1 MNRARITAAVGY
13 RHCARALRLLAVLAI
28 SSTGFVYAAEAH
40 ESAYASCPT
49 TTNWSRV
56 DPASKKLKDNEGD
69 MDLRLALANT
79 LIEQTCY
86 EDAVHVLEDGAAMH
100 SRSTEYQ
107 ARLRYAQS
115 LIGEQRYFDGLG
127 RAEEAARRKRNLLR
141 CSKLNDLG
149 ACDDALQSQPNDGEI
164 LSAKADALMALKRPA
179 EALPLYR
186 RSGEVDPARDVKSRI
201 AQAESDRKVLIA
213 RCQSESG
220 DSAVDA
226 CQRALLGGAED
237 EFDLQKRR
245 GVLLQSSSKATAAL
259 DAYIAANTLRQSDK
273 SVALAIVALTDSTG
287 RKDPLALAARGDA
300 LLALNR
306 PTESLVVFK
315 QVQSLDP
322 SVPHL
327 KARIATAGKLAKT
340 TQATNIPATATASAI
355 TASTA
360 AGQPVKPSARSYSN
374 VESAGST
381 H

>member
-1 MNRARITAAVGY
+1 MSAARIPVTRCTVGPMLGILALCTSVAPFAA
-13 RHCARALRLLAVLAI
+13 
-28 SSTGFVYAAEAH
+28 SAH
-40 ESAYASCPT
+40 DNVFASCPT

-56 DPASKKLKDNEGD
+56 DPASRKLKDNEGD

-100 SRSTEYQ
+100 GRSTEYQ

-149 ACDDALQSQPNDGEI
+149 ACDDALQSQPDDGEI
-164 LSAKADALMALKRPA
+164 LTAKADALMALKRPA
-179 EALPLYR
+179 EAIPLYR
-186 RSGEVDPARDVKSRI
+186 RVSEVDTARDVKSRI
-201 AQAESDRKVLIA
+201 VQAEADRKALIA

-220 DSAVDA
+220 DAAVDA
-226 CQRALLGGAED
+226 CQRALLGDTED

-245 GVLLQSSSKATAAL
+245 GVLLQSSSKAGAAL
-259 DAYIAANTLRQSDK
+259 DAYIAANTLRQNDK

-287 RKDPLALAARGDA
+287 RKDPLTLAARGDA

-306 PTESLVVFK
+306 PSESLAVFR

-327 KARIATAGKLAKT
+327 KNRLAAAGKMAKALQAVNVPTAG
-340 TQATNIPATATASAI
+340 PASA
-355 TASTA
+355 TMASTTA
-360 AGQPVKPSARSYSN
+360 AGQPAKTSARNYSN
-374 VESAGST
+374 VESAGRT